1 MSTPLRAGG
10 FPSRIAEALGQE
22 ILAGTLAPGDQLP
35 NEGALMERMQVS
47 RTTLREAIKILA
59 AKGMVVA
66 RPKIGTV
73 VRPRADWSLLD
84 PEVLDW
90 LLEGGDLEGALLEL
104 FDVRRMIEAEAAA
117 TAAETA
123 TLAQVA
129 EMRQALGLMGSA
141 ASLIIALD
149 ADVAFHRSI
158 IRATGNRFLTAL
170 AGVSE
175 TALRATVKLSIRR
188 PGGLPHSLPQHAAVV
203 DAIALHDA
211 VGARAAMEALILNA
225 QSDAVT
231 AARERRRNG
240 EAIAPFATSSITLT
254 DPA

>member
-1 MSTPLRAGG
+1 MNTPMRAGG

-35 NEGALMERMQVS
+35 IEGALMERMQVS

-59 AKGMVVA
+59 AKGLVAA

-84 PEVLDW
+84 PEVLGW
-90 LLEGGDLEGALLEL
+90 LLEGGDLEGALIEL

-117 TAAETA
+117 TAAEMA
-123 TLAQVA
+123 TPSQVA
-129 EMRQALGLMGSA
+129 DMRRALGLMGSA
-141 ASLIIALD
+141 ASVDLALD
-149 ADVAFHRSI
+149 ADVAFHRAI
-158 IRATGNRFLTAL
+158 IRSTGNRFLTAL

-175 TALRATVKLSIRR
+175 TALRATVKLSVRR
-188 PGGLPHSLPQHAAVV
+188 PGGLPHSLPQHAAVL
-203 DAIALHDA
+203 DAIVARDPKT
-211 VGARAAMEALILNA
+211 ARAAMEALIQNA

-231 AARERRRNG
+231 AARERRRSG
-240 EAIAPFATSSITLT
+240 EAEPWPTPLT
-254 DPA
+254 PIEVP